1 MISSQGRRK
10 VYYEH
15 LNLLLKIEPDPTG
28 ITIVHNATSPFE
40 YQISSSEQPKIRL
53 SFKIKPL
60 YDHFSTVGLDDF
72 TDYVD
77 ISNSQSGLSF
87 STMTHS
93 EYPKNNN
100 GIEGNE
106 TSNTV
111 NGFKLNPHQIIIPVT
126 HLELSGKVSFK
137 LVTNDNT
144 RESIML
150 LTKLKN
156 VIQKQLKFM
165 PKEYVSRIVYD
176 LGHYSLV
183 IVQEDQ
189 VLGGATF
196 KHFEKQKFTE
206 LVFVCISEIYRR
218 FVSFT

>member
-1 MISSQGRRK
+1 MINSQGRK

-15 LNLLLKIEPDPTG
+15 LNLLLKIEPDPTR
-28 ITIVHNATSPFE
+28 ITILHNPTSPFE
-40 YQISSSEQPKIRL
+40 HQNSSSGQLTLKLNFNIKRL
-53 SFKIKPL
+53 CNQLSIGAL
-60 YDHFSTVGLDDF
+60 EDF

-77 ISNSQSGLSF
+77 ISNPQSDQSSF
-87 STMTHS
+87 SENPKTTNPIKGIHS
-93 EYPKNNN
+93 QINNT
-100 GIEGNE
+100 G
-106 TSNTV
+106 TS
-111 NGFKLNPHQIIIPVT
+111 FKLTQHPIIIPVT
-126 HLELSGKVSFK
+126 RLELSGKVTFK

-144 RESIML
+144 RESIIL

-176 LGHYSLV
+176 LGHYSIV
-183 IVQEDQ
+183 IVQGDA

-206 LVFVCISEIYRR
+206 LIFVCISETYRR
-218 FVSFT
+218 YVNFN